1 MGALVPR
8 AGQKSVLITGC
19 TPGGIGHA
27 IAEEFQAKGLFVIA
41 SARRP
46 EVLKE
51 LEAKGIATVQLDVTN
66 KDSIAQCKEEVS
78 KMTGGKL
85 DFLVN
90 NAGRTHTVPA
100 TDLDVDEIRAT
111 FETNVFG
118 VMAMCK
124 AFVTLLINAQG
135 LIINIASLSAQVP
148 YVFGSSY
155 CASKGAVV
163 SYSRCLRQELKPFGV
178 RVTVVMAGTVRSNI
192 ANNVLPLVPGS
203 LYEPVADLYAKR
215 QVYSQNNKTMET
227 SAFARQVVGNALR
240 PEVPLL
246 LRAWF
251 GRRDWFW
258 CGGMSTA
265 VWLGTIIGEWILD
278 IGAWRT
284 FGLQKL
290 KDILVAKRKAR
301 EAKEAEEKK
310 AA

>member
-1 MGALVPR
+1 MR
-8 AGQKSVLITGC
+8 RSSCILIITVD
-19 TPGGIGHA
+19 
-27 IAEEFQAKGLFVIA
+27 LF
-41 SARRP
+41 SS
-46 EVLKE
+46 
-51 LEAKGIATVQLDVTN
+51 N
-66 KDSIAQCKEEVS
+66 SFS
-78 KMTGGKL
+78 
-85 DFLVN
+85 
-90 NAGRTHTVPA
+90 GRTHTVPA

-135 LIINIASLSAQVP
+135 LIINIASLSAQTP

-178 RVTVVMAGTVRSNI
+178 RVTVVMAGTVKSNI

-215 QVYSQNNKTMET
+215 QVFSQNNKTMDT
-227 SAFARQVVGNALR
+227 SVFARRVVGNALR

-246 LRAWF
+246 LRLWF

-258 CGGMSTA
+258 CGGMSTV
-265 VWLGTIIGEWILD
+265 VWLGTILGEWITD
-278 IGAWRT
+278 MGAWRT

>member
-1 MGALVPR
+1 MSELAIR
-8 AGQKSVLITGC
+8 SGQKSVLITGC

-27 IAEEFQAKGLFVIA
+27 IAEEFHAKGLFVIA

-46 EVLKE
+46 EVLKD
-51 LEAKGIATVQLDVTN
+51 LAAKGIATVSLDVTSQE
-66 KDSIAQCKEEVS
+66 SIAQCKEEVT
-78 KMTGGKL
+78 KLTGGRL

-100 TDLDVDEIRAT
+100 TDLDIDEIRAT

-124 AFVTLLINAQG
+124 AFVSLLINARG
-135 LIINIASLSAQVP
+135 LIINIASLSAASP
-148 YVFGSSY
+148 YIFGSSY

-163 SYSRCLRQELKPFGV
+163 SYSRCLRQELRPFGV

-192 ANNVLPLVPGS
+192 ANTVHPLVEGS

-215 QVYSQNNKTMET
+215 QVYSQNNKTMDT
-227 SAFARQVVGNALR
+227 PAFARQVVNNALR
-240 PEVPLL
+240 PEVPIL

-258 CGGMSTA
+258 CGGMSTI
-265 VWLGTIIGEWILD
+265 VWLGTILGEWILD
-278 IGAWRT
+278 VGAWRV

-290 KDILVAKRKAR
+290 KDYLDAKRKQKALA
-301 EAKEAEEKK
+301 AKADEKTE
-310 AA
+310 

>member
-1 MGALVPR
+1 MSQIAIR
-8 AGQKSVLITGC
+8 EGQKSVLITGC

-27 IAEEFQAKGLFVIA
+27 IAEEFHAKGLFVIA

-51 LEAKGIATVQLDVTN
+51 LAAKGMATVALDVTSQE
-66 KDSIAQCKEEVS
+66 SIAQCKEEVS
-78 KMTGGKL
+78 ELTGGRL
-85 DFLVN
+85 DYLVN

-124 AFVTLLINAQG
+124 AFVTLLINARG
-135 LIINIASLSAQVP
+135 LIVNIASLSAMTP

-163 SYSRCLRQELKPFGV
+163 SYSRCLRQELRPFGV

-192 ANNVLPLVPGS
+192 ANKVLPLPEGS
-203 LYEPVADLYAKR
+203 LYAPVADLYAKR
-215 QVYSQNNKTMET
+215 QVYSQNNRTMPTHE
-227 SAFARQVVGNALR
+227 FARQVVANALR

-246 LRAWF
+246 VRAWM
-251 GRRDWFW
+251 GRRDWLW
-258 CGGMSTA
+258 CGGMSTL
-265 VWLGTIIGEWILD
+265 VWLGTILGEWLVD
-278 IGAWRT
+278 ISAWRI

-290 KDILVAKRKAR
+290 KIYL
-301 EAKEAEEKK
+301 EKMRQQK
-310 AA
+310 NA